1 MSVVFAKSRVQ
12 IGLLAAITL
21 TVSGLFQTS
30 FAKERSTAN
39 FHYAQDLSNLH
50 GFDFDYTPL
59 PNARGMWGDGYDHNE
74 IDRDFGYAQRL
85 HLNAIRTFVS
95 YRDFVENKE
104 RFRTQLI
111 DYVRLANAHGMGV
124 MLTLPAGVIGGPP
137 SQEVNLDDA
146 FKTKVRAF
154 AQFLVDAVGNG
165 KESGLAFW
173 DVANEP
179 DFVKPPL
186 VIMHET
192 TTGEI
197 TRGASHA
204 HASPP
209 GSDQPHNLVV
219 AQYMAT
225 VFHELDHHTPITVGC
240 MMPTACLQQSSKYV
254 DVLSF
259 HDYSQTVAE
268 TDANIALARQVAAS
282 VHKPVIDTEM
292 GCVARADPN
301 AMEIEQHDKY
311 HTGWM
316 ITQIMFTKA
325 WAHSH
330 GFFYPDGSIRNPD
343 DVAAI
348 LGFFRYHGPNP
359 VLEEPDNEGIVSGSL
374 NNARIW
380 LADANPD
387 WFKGLVIAETE
398 ANSLETAQLVGMR
411 IPPTSEVY
419 KLQAGSPNFPALR
432 MLIEKFS
439 RELAPYAMPGTI
451 PLNRYYTPAVA
462 H

>member
-1 MSVVFAKSRVQ
+1 MPLRSFRLPTGIVAGFALGLSVLSA
-12 IGLLAAITL
+12 
-21 TVSGLFQTS
+21 S
-30 FAKERSTAN
+30 FADARPAQN
-39 FHYAQDLSNLH
+39 YHYAKDLSDLH
-50 GFDFDYTPL
+50 GFDFDYSPL
-59 PNARGMWGDGYDHNE
+59 PNARGMWGAGYDHNE

-95 YRDFVENKE
+95 YREFAENKDQY
-104 RFRTQLI
+104 RSQLI

-124 MLTLPAGVIGGPP
+124 MLTLPAGVVGGPP
-137 SQEVNLDDA
+137 SKDVNLDAD
-146 FKTKVRAF
+146 FKSKVRAF
-154 AQFLVDAVGNG
+154 AQFLVHAVGNG
-165 KESGLAFW
+165 KEPGLAFW

-186 VIMHET
+186 IIMHES
-192 TTGEI
+192 TTGEV
-197 TRGASHA
+197 TREPSHA

-209 GSDQPHNLVV
+209 GSDQPHNEVV

-225 VFHELDHHTPITVGC
+225 LFHELDHHTPITVGC
-240 MMPTACLQQSSKYV
+240 MMPTACLQQAAKYV

-259 HDYSQTVAE
+259 HDYSQTVAQA
-268 TDANIALARQVAAS
+268 DANIRLAQQVAAS

-292 GCVARADPN
+292 GCIARADPN

-325 WAHSH
+325 WPHSH
-330 GFFYPDGSIRNPD
+330 GFFYPDGSVRNPD

-359 VLEEPDNEGIVSGSL
+359 VLEEPDMEGIVSGVLS
-374 NNARIW
+374 NARSW
-380 LADANPD
+380 QQEPNPD

-398 ANSLETAQLVGMR
+398 ANALETGQLAAMR

-419 KLQAGSPNFPALR
+419 KLRAGAPNIPALR
-432 MLIEKFS
+432 LLIAKFS
-439 RELAPYAMPGTI
+439 AELAPSAIPGTI
-451 PLNRYYTPAVA
+451 PLNRYYTPVVT